1 MLARERV
8 QSIKKAARKP
18 LPEIFV
24 ENEANLRL
32 RRENKISTP
41 CKDKTPDLKRII
53 TDDSIDSGYGWNSL
67 NSSSPQDSSLSGS
80 ASKNVLS
87 PNLMES
93 LFSPILDIKTKM
105 KGRPS
110 FVDEPVLFRLKD
122 LLTPEKV
129 IAGLPTVILLS
140 SIAFSIFVGLTG
152 NNMNGKLSSI
162 KYGTEN
168 NILKLQRE
176 LRIIDYDITD
186 ENGIVLGGKHASIQ
200 FAYDKHLRAESRG
213 EPVRD
218 PADNPEEGVV
228 DAVEAAD
235 ESVVDVHSW
244 DEDRIA
250 DVDEAEQELDIEIEL
265 AMQLEAIQE
274 KKRKFIAKLQESK
287 KKQREEMAQNR
298 RRDDSV
304 PPAEKSGRDVTKSKN
319 TAKPSKTKVK
329 NPLLRSANKPR
340 QTRAIKTDL

>member
-1 MLARERV
+1 MQAQERV
-8 QSIKKAARKP
+8 QSIRKVKKP

-41 CKDKTPDLKRII
+41 RKDKTPDLKRII

-67 NSSSPQDSSLSGS
+67 NSSSPEDSSLSGS
-80 ASKNVLS
+80 ASKNVFS
-87 PNLMES
+87 PNLMDS
-93 LFSPILDIKTKM
+93 LLSPILDIKTKM

-122 LLTPEKV
+122 LLTKEKV
-129 IAGLPTVILLS
+129 VAGLPTVIILS

-152 NNMNGKLSSI
+152 TNMNGKLSSI

-168 NILKLQRE
+168 SILKLQRE
-176 LRIIDYDITD
+176 LRIIDYDIMD

-213 EPVRD
+213 EAVRD
-218 PADNPEEGVV
+218 PV
-228 DAVEAAD
+228 DDAEVEDLVAVED
-235 ESVVDVHSW
+235 DNVVEDTHKNVVDVHSW
-244 DEDRIA
+244 EEDRI
-250 DVDEAEQELDIEIEL
+250 VDEAQDVEKELQ
-265 AMQLEAIQE
+265 MQLDEIQE

-287 KKQREEMAQNR
+287 KKQRAEMAENR
-298 RRDDSV
+298 RRDVV
-304 PPAEKSGRDVTKSKN
+304 PKAAKGGRDDKTPKN
-319 TAKPSKTKVK
+319 AKPSKTKVK
-329 NPLLRSANKPR
+329 NPLLRSANKLR
-340 QTRAIKTDL
+340 QTRAVRTDL